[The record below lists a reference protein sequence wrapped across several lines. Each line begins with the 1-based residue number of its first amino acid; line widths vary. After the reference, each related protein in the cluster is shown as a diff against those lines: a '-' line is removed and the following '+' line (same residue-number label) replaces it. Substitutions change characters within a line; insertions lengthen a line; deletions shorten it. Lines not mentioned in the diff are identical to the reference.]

1 MVESSNDLVVT
12 DVHKSFGSRLVLT
25 GLELTVP
32 QGSFVAILGPSGSG
46 KTTLLR
52 LLAGFD
58 RPDRGSVA
66 VGERIF
72 DDATHHVLPEHRRIG
87 YVSQDGSL
95 FPHLDVTENVGF
107 GLARGIRRGRAVADL
122 LSAVGLGGAE
132 HQFPHQLSGGQQQ
145 RVALARALAVDPH
158 IVLLD
163 EPFAALDDNLRQSVR
178 ADVYDIL
185 QKSGATGI
193 LVTHDQDEALSM
205 ADLVGVMRD
214 GRIAQLA
221 SPEDLYH
228 HPVDAEMATLIGG
241 ANLIRGDAHG
251 REVDTDF
258 GTLSVRPDVPDA
270 PQGRVT
276 VLVRPEQI
284 SVSTDVNS
292 PGVAGRVLHGQ
303 FHGHDAVFRIALDTT
318 DELVELNVRVLGGSR
333 IRPDVDVRLRVEGPV
348 ETWRHVEG
356 SLDEIPGY

>member
-1 MVESSNDLVVT
+1 MVQGANDLVVT
-12 DVHKSFGSRLVLT
+12 NVHKSFGPRTVLN

-58 RPDRGSVA
+58 RPDHGSVV
-66 VGERIF
+66 VGQRIF
-72 DDATHHVLPEHRRIG
+72 DDTSHHVLPEHRRIG

-95 FPHLDVTENVGF
+95 FPHLDVTQNVGF
-107 GLARGIRRGRAVADL
+107 GLAREHRRGKSVADL
-122 LSAVGLGGAE
+122 LKAVGLEGAQ
-132 HQFPHQLSGGQQQ
+132 HQYPHQLSGGQQQ
-145 RVALARALAVDPH
+145 RVALARALAVDPV

-178 ADVYDIL
+178 ADVYEIL
-185 QKSGATGI
+185 QASGATGI

-228 HPVDAEMATLIGG
+228 HPIDAEMATLIGG
-241 ANLIRGDAHG
+241 ANLIRGEAHG
-251 REVDTDF
+251 REVDTIF
-258 GTLSVRPDVPDA
+258 GTLGVSSDMPNA

-284 SVSTDVNS
+284 DISTD
-292 PGVAGRVLHGQ
+292 PTAAGVAGRVLHGH
-303 FHGHDAVFRIALDTT
+303 FHGHDAVLRVALDET

-333 IRPDVDVRLRVEGPV
+333 IRPDADVRLSVRGSV

-356 SLDEIPGY
+356 SLDEVPGY

>member
-1 MVESSNDLVVT
+1 MIEGANDLVVT
-12 DVHKSFGSRLVLT
+12 DVHKSFGRRSVLN
-25 GLELTVP
+25 GLDLTVP

-72 DDATHHVLPEHRRIG
+72 DDMTNHVLPEHRRIG

-95 FPHLDVTENVGF
+95 FPHLDVTQNVGF
-107 GLARGIRRGRAVADL
+107 GLARDHRRGKAVAEL
-122 LSAVGLGGAE
+122 LEAVGLQGAQ

-145 RVALARALAVDPH
+145 RVALARALAVDPL

-178 ADVYDIL
+178 ADVYAIL
-185 QKSGATGI
+185 QASGATGI

-214 GRIAQLA
+214 GRIAQFA
-221 SPEDLYH
+221 SPEELYH
-228 HPVDAEMATLIGG
+228 HPIDAEMATLIGG
-241 ANLIRGDAHG
+241 ANLIRGEAHG
-251 REVDTDF
+251 REVDTIF
-258 GTLSVRPDVPDA
+258 GTLGVSSNMPNA

-284 SVSTDVNS
+284 NISTDLHG
-292 PGVAGRVLHGQ
+292 PGVPGRVLHGH
-303 FHGHDAVFRIALDTT
+303 FHGHDAVLRVALDET
-318 DELVELNVRVLGGSR
+318 DELVEMNVRVLGGSR
-333 IRPDVDVRLRVEGPV
+333 IRPDADVHLSVRGSV

-356 SLDEIPGY
+356 SLDEVPGY